1 MPWRMRSIMVSGGML
16 VRICMIMRLTQNACL
31 VTHRIGVVFTS
42 SMGWYTEEQRV
53 IVRAYWKTE
62 SIKSPSHNIYSAA
75 RDPENIWKFFHSVL
89 VEEIGNNGNIIGYQE
104 GVQNCQKLKDR
115 LLTFPKKSL
124 RRLLEEIQFPHANI
138 NE

>member
-62 SIKSPSHNIYSAA
+62 SIKSPSHNIYIAPLGIRKISENSSIQYLLKKLETTETLLDIRRAFKTA
-75 RDPENIWKFFHSVL
+75 RNWKTDCWPSQRNPCVD
-89 VEEIGNNGNIIGYQE
+89 
-104 GVQNCQKLKDR
+104 C
-115 LLTFPKKSL
+115 
-124 RRLLEEIQFPHANI
+124 
-138 NE
+138 